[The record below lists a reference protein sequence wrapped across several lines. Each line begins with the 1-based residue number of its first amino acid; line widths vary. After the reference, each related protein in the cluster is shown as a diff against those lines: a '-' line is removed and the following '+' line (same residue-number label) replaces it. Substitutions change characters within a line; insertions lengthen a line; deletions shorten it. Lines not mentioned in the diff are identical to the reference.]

1 MRLWHSKL
9 IPLLDGRR
17 LCDLHM
23 SCCNL
28 RGNGWGKKNKNINY
42 IYDDPLGEE
51 ALAVYHKRVLT
62 EMVSRGYRF
71 DSQWWDAAYCGKN
84 RPPRLINSWDLNAAY
99 RRRDV
104 PLQGHTLELYLKDIS
119 DLKERGLDIEL
130 LCGELWVGSSR
141 YESYE
146 ATRGNITTIYNIQ
159 RRF

>member
-51 ALAVYHKRVLT
+51 ALATYHRLVLV
-62 EMVSRGYRF
+62 EMASRGYNF
-71 DSQWWDAAYCGKN
+71 DKQWYDAAYCGKN
-84 RPPRLINSWDLNAAY
+84 RPMRLISSWDLNAAY
-99 RRRDV
+99 RREGV

-130 LCGELWVGSSR
+130 ICGELFVGSHK

-146 ATRGNITTIYNIQ
+146 ATRGNITTIYNL